1 MSNDKALTI
10 VPRTIDEVRTL
21 ATMLSKS
28 SLLPPDLRGKEAD
41 VAVSI
46 LAGQELGMP
55 PMAAIRGV
63 HVVKGKPVLSAD
75 AMVGVVLGRGIAKYF
90 RCVEETA
97 ETAIYETLRV
107 GDPEPQRMT
116 WTMEDAKRAQ
126 LANGDNWK
134 KYPRAMLKARCKA
147 ALARDVYPDV
157 LAGCYTDD
165 EAREFDDPAPR
176 SVPVQQRRAPAPVD
190 GEVVEDAEIVSL
202 DGARDKATAAMGE
215 LLDLIEIADSES
227 ELRSLAPRLAALPD
241 AVKVEARDAYKV
253 RLEYLRAPRA
263 EEAQA

>member
-10 VPRTIDEVRTL
+10 IPRSIDEVRTL
-21 ATMLSKS
+21 ASMLSKS

-46 LAGQELGMP
+46 MAGQELGMP

-90 RCVEETA
+90 RCAEESPESVT
-97 ETAIYETLRV
+97 YETLRI

-126 LANGDNWK
+126 LTGGDNWK

-165 EAREFDDPAPR
+165 EAREFDDARPR
-176 SVPVQQRRAPAPVD
+176 SEPTKRAPAPPKHVD
-190 GEVVEDAEIVSL
+190 VEDAEIVEESN
-202 DGARDKATAAMGE
+202 GQAADE
-215 LLDLIEIADSES
+215 VLAKIADTMTEPD
-227 ELRSLAPRLAALPD
+227 LRALAPQLAALTEPLKS
-241 AVKVEARDAYKV
+241 AARAAYKA
-253 RLEYLRAPRA
+253 RLDALRSQPQ
-263 EEAQA
+263 EEAAQ

>member
-1 MSNDKALTI
+1 VSTDKALTI
-10 VPRTIDEVRTL
+10 IPRSIDEVRTL

-90 RCVEETA
+90 RCVEESPEVAT
-97 ETAIYETLRV
+97 YETHRN

-126 LANGDNWK
+126 LTGGDNWK

-157 LAGCYTDD
+157 LAGCYTED
-165 EAREFDDPAPR
+165 EAREFDDQRPR
-176 SVPVQQRRAPAPVD
+176 AELPRRPPPQSHHDAEDA
-190 GEVVEDAEIVSL
+190 EVVEESNGHSEVLALIDMAGSE
-202 DGARDKATAAMGE
+202 A
-215 LLDLIEIADSES
+215 DLSA
-227 ELRSLAPRLAALPD
+227 LAPKLAALAEPLKS
-241 AVKVEARDAYKV
+241 AARAAYKA
-253 RLEYLRAPRA
+253 RRDYLRNPPV
-263 EEAQA
+263 EEAAQ